1 MTATAE
7 FDRFRPQPLEPLTAF
22 RAFRKL
28 IRDKEDTAQV
38 FEIMRALF
46 ALPLALVLAACAP
59 GDAPTPPDMGHGMAV
74 VNVTAT
80 YRERILLTPGH
91 VLTVRVEDVSRA
103 DAPAEVLAEHREVLD
118 GRAPP
123 YQATLGFPR
132 SQIDPRHTYAVRVRP
147 APRDAR
153 PAPRLARPPG

>member
-1 MTATAE
+1 
-7 FDRFRPQPLEPLTAF
+7 
-22 RAFRKL
+22 
-28 IRDKEDTAQV
+28 
-38 FEIMRALF
+38 MRALL

-59 GDAPTPPDMGHGMAV
+59 GDASPPPDMGHGMAV

-80 YRERILLTPGH
+80 YRERILLSPGH

-132 SQIDPRHTYAVRVRP
+132 SQIDPRHTYAVRAEIRDPSGALRFTTDTRHAVLTQGAPAGADIVMVGVR
-147 APRDAR
+147 
-153 PAPRLARPPG
+153 